1 MCIKFNWG
9 QQTMKFKVCNK
20 YLAVLLNLFL
30 LLNLAACGKKSEN
43 TEEKEKAKI
52 NVVALKGPT
61 ALGSVKLWEDSE
73 NGDTE
78 ATYNISVVG
87 DPSEAVAK
95 IANKDADV
103 AMVPTNMASV
113 LYNKTSKNVNIAAIN
128 TLGVLYLVTND
139 KSISSIRDLAGKT
152 VFVSGQGATPD
163 FVLRYILKKNGLIP
177 GKDVNLEY
185 KSEHSEL
192 AAQVISENVSIAV
205 LPEPFVS
212 QVLTKNSKI
221 MASLDLTNEWNKITN
236 DSVLTMGSIVVRK
249 DFLKNKKEDF
259 DKFLKSY
266 QKSVE
271 YVNEN
276 TEKAAELADKFGIM
290 QKEIA
295 IKALPKCNVVFIS
308 GNEMQ
313 QKTENFLKILYD
325 FEPKSIGGK
334 IPDEDFYYKE

>member
-9 QQTMKFKVCNK
+9 QQTMKFKVYNK
-20 YLAVLLNLFL
+20 YLAVFLTLFL

-43 TEEKEKAKI
+43 TEVKEKEKI

-61 ALGSVKLWEDSE
+61 AFGSVKLWEDSE
-73 NGDTE
+73 NGETE
-78 ATYNISVVG
+78 AIYNISVVG

-163 FVLRYILKKNGLIP
+163 FVLRYILKKNGLTP
-177 GKDVNLEY
+177 GKDVTLEY

-221 MASLDLTNEWNKITN
+221 MVLLDLTNEWNKITD

>member
-43 TEEKEKAKI
+43 TEEKEKTKI

-73 NGDTE
+73 NGETG
-78 ATYNISVVG
+78 AVYNISVVG

-163 FVLRYILKKNGLIP
+163 FVLRYILKKNGLTP

-221 MASLDLTNEWNKITN
+221 RVSLDLTNEWNKITN

-259 DKFLKSY
+259 DKFLKNY

-271 YVNEN
+271 YVSEN
-276 TEKAAELADKFGIM
+276 TENAAELADKFGIM

>member
-1 MCIKFNWG
+1 MCIKFTWG
-9 QQTMKFKVCNK
+9 QQTMKFKVYNK
-20 YLAVLLNLFL
+20 YLAVFLTLFL
-30 LLNLAACGKKSEN
+30 LLNLAACGKKNEN
-43 TEEKEKAKI
+43 TEVEEKAKI

-78 ATYNISVVG
+78 AVYNISVVG

-139 KSISSIRDLAGKT
+139 KSISSIKDLAGKT

-163 FVLRYILKKNGLIP
+163 FVLRYILKKNGLTP
-177 GKDVNLEY
+177 GKDVTLEY

-221 MASLDLTNEWNKITN
+221 RVSLDLTNEWNKITD

-271 YVNEN
+271 YVSEN
-276 TEKAAELADKFGIM
+276 TENAAELADKFGIM

>member
-20 YLAVLLNLFL
+20 YLVVLLNLFL

-43 TEEKEKAKI
+43 TEEKEKTKI

-73 NGDTE
+73 NGETE
-78 ATYNISVVG
+78 AIYNISVVG

-139 KSISSIRDLAGKT
+139 KSISSIKDLAGKT

-163 FVLRYILKKNGLIP
+163 FVLRYILKKNGLTP

-185 KSEHSEL
+185 RSEHSEL

-221 MASLDLTNEWNKITN
+221 MVSLDLTNEWNKITN

-271 YVNEN
+271 YVNAN

>member
-1 MCIKFNWG
+1 MCIKFTWG
-9 QQTMKFKVCNK
+9 QQTMKFKVYNK
-20 YLAVLLNLFL
+20 YLAVFLTLFL

-43 TEEKEKAKI
+43 TEVKEKEKI

-73 NGDTE
+73 NGETE
-78 ATYNISVVG
+78 AIYNISVVG

-139 KSISSIRDLAGKT
+139 KSISSIKDLAGKT

-163 FVLRYILKKNGLIP
+163 FVLRYILKKNGLTP

-192 AAQVISENVSIAV
+192 AAQVISENVSVAV

-221 MASLDLTNEWNKITN
+221 MVSLDLMNEWNKITN
-236 DSVLTMGSIVVRK
+236 GSVLTMGSIVVRK

-271 YVNEN
+271 YVNAN

>member
-1 MCIKFNWG
+1 
-9 QQTMKFKVCNK
+9 MKFKVYNK
-20 YLAVLLNLFL
+20 YLAVFLTLFL

-43 TEEKEKAKI
+43 TEVKEKEKI

-61 ALGSVKLWEDSE
+61 AFGSVKLWEDSE
-73 NGDTE
+73 NGETE
-78 ATYNISVVG
+78 AIYNISVVG

-163 FVLRYILKKNGLIP
+163 FVLRYILKKNGLTP
-177 GKDVNLEY
+177 GKDVTLEY

-221 MASLDLTNEWNKITN
+221 MVLLDLTNEWNKITD